1 MKNKNIIYIS
11 IFLFLLLLTGCEKKH
26 THNYSLEWEWGEDV
40 VAIFTCDCGEDST
53 QKLLASVE
61 EEVIAEA
68 DCINDGEI
76 RVTAKVIFNN
86 VLYEKTKIV
95 TIPKKGHDIST
106 VIEPGFV
113 SEGYTADIC
122 SRCNYIFNKYAYT
135 KPILKLEYISDGYY
149 VVTGVNDYNVSEIV
163 IPKEYNGSSVQKI
176 GDEAFAYCTN
186 LKSVIIP
193 DSVTKIGSSAFNNC
207 TNLTSIDVS
216 KNNNYYKSIDG
227 NLYSK
232 DGAKL
237 IQYAIGKKQN
247 EFVIPD
253 SVTGIGDS
261 AFSDCSSLTNI
272 TIPDSVT
279 NIEYSAFNNCTNLTS
294 VIIPDSVTN
303 IGYSAFNNCTN
314 LTSVIIPDS
323 VTKIE
328 STAFFNCT
336 NLTSIDV
343 SKNNNYYK
351 SIDGNLYSKDGAKLI
366 QYAIGKKQN
375 EFVIPDSV
383 TNIGP
388 YAFNNC
394 TNLTNVIIPDS
405 VTNIEHSAFN
415 NCTNLTIYC
424 ESTSKPIG
432 WDYYWNGSNRPVVW
446 GYK

>member
-11 IFLFLLLLTGCEKKH
+11 LFLFLLLLTGCTKKH
-26 THNYSLEWEWGEDV
+26 THNYSLEWEWGKDV
-40 VAIFTCDCGEDST
+40 VAIFMCECGEST
-53 QKLLASVE
+53 QKLLADVS

-76 RVTAKVIFNN
+76 NVTAKVMFNN

-163 IPKEYNGSSVQKI
+163 IPKVYNGSSVQKI

-186 LKSVIIP
+186 L
-193 DSVTKIGSSAFNNC
+193 
-207 TNLTSIDVS
+207 
-216 KNNNYYKSIDG
+216 
-227 NLYSK
+227 
-232 DGAKL
+232 
-237 IQYAIGKKQN
+237 
-247 EFVIPD
+247 
-253 SVTGIGDS
+253 
-261 AFSDCSSLTNI
+261 TNI

-279 NIEYSAFNNCTNLTS
+279 NIGSSAFN
-294 VIIPDSVTN
+294 
-303 IGYSAFNNCTN
+303 
-314 LTSVIIPDS
+314 
-323 VTKIE
+323 
-328 STAFFNCT
+328 NCT

-432 WDYYWNGSNRPVVW
+432 WDYYWNGSNCPVVW